1 MDGNILG
8 GNMSNTE
15 KARQKLS
22 EALKALPGEF
32 GLSTTRQHMVNAL
45 KSITKYEEKSGK
57 KKGEQ
62 FDMHQKYWGEVEGR
76 AVNQPM
82 TEVSPK
88 AVMKTLQYLD
98 NMIDAE
104 NHKIDELAKL
114 DVDQDQNLLK
124 G

>member
-1 MDGNILG
+1 VSDT
-8 GNMSNTE
+8 NT
-15 KARQKLS
+15 ARQKLS

-45 KSITKYEEKSGK
+45 KSITKYEEKNSK

-62 FDMHQKYWGEVEGR
+62 LDMHQQYWGDIEAR

-82 TEVSPK
+82 AEVSPQ

-104 NHKIDELAKL
+104 NLKIDELNKS
-114 DVDQDQNLLK
+114 DVENKVQDLLK
-124 G
+124 D

>member
-1 MDGNILG
+1 
-8 GNMSNTE
+8 MSNINA
-15 KARQKLS
+15 ARQKLA

-45 KSITKYEEKSGK
+45 KSITKYEEKNIK

-62 FDMHQKYWGEVEGR
+62 LDMHQQYWGEIESK
-76 AVNQPM
+76 AINQPM
-82 TEVSPK
+82 TEVSPV

-104 NHKIDELAKL
+104 YLKIEELKAKPIE
-114 DVDQDQNLLK
+114 VNQNQDLLRD
-124 G
+124 

>member
-1 MDGNILG
+1 
-8 GNMSNTE
+8 MSNTNT
-15 KARQKLS
+15 ARQKLS

-45 KSITKYEEKSGK
+45 KSMTKYEDKNTK

-62 FDMHQKYWGEVEGR
+62 FDMHQKYWGEIEGR
-76 AVNQPM
+76 AVNEPM
-82 TEVSPK
+82 AEVSPQ

-104 NHKIDELAKL
+104 NLKIDELNKL
-114 DVDQDQNLLK
+114 EVDPNQNLLK
-124 G
+124 D